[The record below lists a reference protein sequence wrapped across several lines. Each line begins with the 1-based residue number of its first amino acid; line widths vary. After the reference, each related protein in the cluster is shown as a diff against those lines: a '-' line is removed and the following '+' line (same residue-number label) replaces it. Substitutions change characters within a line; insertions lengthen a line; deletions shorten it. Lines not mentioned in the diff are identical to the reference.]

1 MSANAKDLDALLAA
15 LTAAMAEEE
24 RPSLIVL
31 RSHIG
36 YPAPH
41 AIDTAKA
48 HGAPLGDAEVRATK
62 ERMGFDPDATFVVD
76 DDVRAEMAPVRE
88 RGAELQRAW
97 EAAARRVG
105 GSLPR
110 SSQRER
116 ELDLARAPREGWRE
130 ALPVFPA
137 GEDVATRDA
146 GKAVMQA
153 LKLFTPTMVGGAAD
167 LVESTKTEF
176 EGAGVFCRRPRAAAT
191 SPSASASTPWGRS

>member
-1 MSANAKDLDALLAA
+1 MEGVSQEAASIAGHLGLGRLVYVYDDNHITIDGTTSLSFATEDKGKRFEAYGWHVQHVGNAEDLDALLAA
-15 LTAAMAEEE
+15 LTAARAEEE

-41 AIDTAKA
+41 AVDTAKA

-97 EAAARRVG
+97 EARLAAW
-105 GSLPR
+105 
-110 SSQRER
+110 
-116 ELDLARAPREGWRE
+116 ATA
-130 ALPVFPA
+130 FP
-137 GEDVATRDA
+137 EVA
-146 GKAVMQA
+146 
-153 LKLFTPTMVGGAAD
+153 
-167 LVESTKTEF
+167 
-176 EGAGVFCRRPRAAAT
+176 
-191 SPSASASTPWGRS
+191 ASASSISRGRRARDGARRCRSSRPARRSPRAMPASR